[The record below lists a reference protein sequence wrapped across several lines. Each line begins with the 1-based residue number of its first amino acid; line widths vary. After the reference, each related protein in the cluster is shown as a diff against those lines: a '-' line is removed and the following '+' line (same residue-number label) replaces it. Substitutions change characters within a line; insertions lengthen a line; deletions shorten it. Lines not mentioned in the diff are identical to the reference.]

1 MEIIDEDKINRLD
14 NENYILNNIKNLT
27 KYQLINIYDF
37 LKKTE
42 HIITENNNGI
52 FFNLKLL
59 SNEELLKLKE
69 KITIFLDYNK
79 DIKNREEER
88 EKEINKI
95 NINKMNNQ
103 VESDILNIQNNNDL
117 NELKKIDNRKKG
129 RIKEDYK
136 MIGDKIVLK
145 KIKTKYSGL
154 RAKILKSYKDISQ
167 QISCQTNQDKK
178 KNTIE
183 EGDNEGEY
191 EYIEN
196 EEDIDNYSNDE
207 LNDEDF
213 DQDNEEYVKQSDNED
228 LELEENELI
237 DGQNILDLTNK
248 DIINKEDMQDIED
261 IEDLNEKSNIIS
273 EINIKKKLEIKKEE
287 MKIIENKKNK
297 KRNKI
302 KN

>member
-37 LKKTE
+37 LKKTD

-69 KITIFLDYNK
+69 KIIIFLDYNK
-79 DIKNREEER
+79 DIKDREDER

-95 NINKMNNQ
+95 NINKINNQ
-103 VESDILNIQNNNDL
+103 VELDIINNQNNNDL

-167 QISCQTNQDKK
+167 QNIVINIQDKK

-196 EEDIDNYSNDE
+196 DEDIDNYSNDE

-213 DQDNEEYVKQSDNED
+213 DQENEEEDID

-237 DGQNILDLTNK
+237 DENNILDITNEILNK
-248 DIINKEDMQDIED
+248 DNINKEDIED
-261 IEDLNEKSNIIS
+261 INEKNEKQNIIN
-273 EINIKKKLEIKKEE
+273 EQNIKKKIDMKQDEIKK
-287 MKIIENKKNK
+287 IEKDIKNK

>member
-37 LKKTE
+37 LKKTD

-69 KITIFLDYNK
+69 KIIIFLDYNK
-79 DIKNREEER
+79 DIKDREDER

-95 NINKMNNQ
+95 NINKINNQ
-103 VESDILNIQNNNDL
+103 VELDIINNQNNNDL

-167 QISCQTNQDKK
+167 QNIVINIQDKK

-196 EEDIDNYSNDE
+196 DEDIDNYSNDE

-213 DQDNEEYVKQSDNED
+213 DQENEEED
-228 LELEENELI
+228 IDLGLEENELI
-237 DGQNILDLTNK
+237 DENNILDITNEILNK
-248 DIINKEDMQDIED
+248 DNINKEDIED
-261 IEDLNEKSNIIS
+261 INEKNEKQNIIN
-273 EINIKKKLEIKKEE
+273 EQNIKKKIDMKQDEIKK
-287 MKIIENKKNK
+287 IEKDIKNK

>member
-37 LKKTE
+37 LKKTD

-69 KITIFLDYNK
+69 KIIIFLDYNK
-79 DIKNREEER
+79 DIKDREDER

-95 NINKMNNQ
+95 NINKINNQ
-103 VESDILNIQNNNDL
+103 VELDIINNQNNNDL

-167 QISCQTNQDKK
+167 QNIVINIQDKK

-196 EEDIDNYSNDE
+196 DEDIDNYSNDE
-207 LNDEDF
+207 LNEEDF
-213 DQDNEEYVKQSDNED
+213 DQENEEEDID

-237 DGQNILDLTNK
+237 DENNILDITNEILNK
-248 DIINKEDMQDIED
+248 DNINKEDIED
-261 IEDLNEKSNIIS
+261 INEKNEKQNIIN
-273 EINIKKKLEIKKEE
+273 EQNIKKKIDMKQDEIKK
-287 MKIIENKKNK
+287 IEKDIKNK